1 MTKENFELLLDEVVR
16 RLSDDVRTND
26 KYHKPLQFQ
35 GRVLEVMQTVARES
49 GDITVNP
56 AWHPHAFP
64 DIKANG
70 FGVEVKTV
78 ANDSWLSVGN
88 SIFEGMRDQD
98 AKEIYV
104 IFGKLGGMPNV
115 RWGRYQE
122 RVTHVRISH
131 APRFVIEMDRDSSLF
146 GHMNISYADFSKL
159 TADEKMKHVR
169 EYSRGR
175 LKPGERLWWL
185 EDETSP
191 GIALE
196 IRLYMRLPQAEKAIL
211 RAQGA
216 LLFPQIVGGSRVKD
230 KYNDVAFFFLNYHNV
245 FCPQTRDLFSAGSVA
260 GKERGGN
267 YLLRALKNI
276 EPQMRRAAAELPD
289 ELFVEHWGASVAPET
304 RIREWLRRADEIAP
318 DWVPS
323 RELFLDETNTAAT
336 LFP

>member
-1 MTKENFELLLDEVVR
+1 MTKENFEVLLDKVVT
-16 RLSDDVRTND
+16 RLADDVRRDT
-26 KYHKPLQFQ
+26 KYHKPLVFQ
-35 GRVLEVMQTVARES
+35 SRVLEVMQQVARES
-49 GDITVNP
+49 GDLSVNP

-98 AKEIYV
+98 AKEIYI

-146 GHMNISYADFSKL
+146 GHMNIPYSEFSQL

-169 EYSRGR
+169 DYSRGR

-191 GIALE
+191 GINLA
-196 IRLYMRLPQAEKAIL
+196 IRLYMRLSSKEKVRL
-211 RAQGA
+211 RAEGA
-216 LLFPQIVGGSRVKD
+216 IVCPQLLGGSREKE
-230 KYNDVAFFFLNYHNV
+230 KYNDVAFYLLNHHGV
-245 FCPQTRDLFSAGSVA
+245 FCPQTRDLYTAGSV
-260 GKERGGN
+260 G
-267 YLLRALKNI
+267 
-276 EPQMRRAAAELPD
+276 
-289 ELFVEHWGASVAPET
+289 ET
-304 RIREWLRRADEIAP
+304 IFFGP
-318 DWVPS
+318 
-323 RELFLDETNTAAT
+323 
-336 LFP
+336 